1 MNNQMVQFNTLIS
14 QASDAIMCNSECR
27 KQREAEKLKQKYL
40 NSQTNLASA
49 SNQVEDAQKNY
60 VIFTEGESAYN
71 DLQEHQL
78 EEKAQVISDKFIEN
92 FNEEVIKIKSQ
103 INTYNGLL
111 LNFKNVFELF
121 RKYKKENI
129 ELFKELKEQTNDVLT
144 NERKTYYEDQN
155 INTLKTFYSYFL
167 LVIYIICVICFGL
180 FSLIYPSQIK
190 FIIRLVI
197 FIALIILPFFSSWIL
212 SMIIY
217 LIHNLYNLLPKNIYG
232 QKNF

>member
-60 VIFTEGESAYN
+60 VTFTEGESAYN

-92 FNEEVIKIKSQ
+92 FNEEVIKLKSQ
-103 INTYNGLL
+103 INTYKGLL

-129 ELFKELKEQTNDVLT
+129 ELFKELKEQTNDILT
-144 NERKTYYEDQN
+144 NERKTYYEEQN
-155 INTLKTFYSYFL
+155 IDTLKTFYSYFL

>member
-60 VIFTEGESAYN
+60 VTFTEGESAYN

-92 FNEEVIKIKSQ
+92 FNEEVIKLKSQ

-129 ELFKELKEQTNDVLT
+129 ELFKELKEQTNDILT
-144 NERKTYYEDQN
+144 NERKTYYEEQN
-155 INTLKTFYSYFL
+155 IDTLKTFYSYFL

>member
-1 MNNQMVQFNTLIS
+1 
-14 QASDAIMCNSECR
+14 MCNSECR

-60 VIFTEGESAYN
+60 VTFTEGESAYN

-92 FNEEVIKIKSQ
+92 FNEEVIKLKSQ
-103 INTYNGLL
+103 INTYKGLL

-129 ELFKELKEQTNDVLT
+129 ELFKELKEQTNDILT
-144 NERKTYYEDQN
+144 NERKTYYEEQN
-155 INTLKTFYSYFL
+155 IDTLKTFYSYFL

>member
-1 MNNQMVQFNTLIS
+1 MFLN
-14 QASDAIMCNSECR
+14 
-27 KQREAEKLKQKYL
+27 YL
-40 NSQTNLASA
+40 
-49 SNQVEDAQKNY
+49 
-60 VIFTEGESAYN
+60 
-71 DLQEHQL
+71 
-78 EEKAQVISDKFIEN
+78 
-92 FNEEVIKIKSQ
+92 
-103 INTYNGLL
+103 
-111 LNFKNVFELF
+111 
-121 RKYKKENI
+121 
-129 ELFKELKEQTNDVLT
+129 
-144 NERKTYYEDQN
+144 DQN
-155 INTLKTFYSYFL
+155 IDTLKTFYSYFL

>member
-60 VIFTEGESAYN
+60 VTFTEGETAYN

-92 FNEEVIKIKSQ
+92 FNEEVIKLKSQ
-103 INTYNGLL
+103 INTYKGLL

-121 RKYKKENI
+121 RSKY
-129 ELFKELKEQTNDVLT
+129 
-144 NERKTYYEDQN
+144 
-155 INTLKTFYSYFL
+155 
-167 LVIYIICVICFGL
+167 
-180 FSLIYPSQIK
+180 
-190 FIIRLVI
+190 
-197 FIALIILPFFSSWIL
+197 
-212 SMIIY
+212 
-217 LIHNLYNLLPKNIYG
+217 
-232 QKNF
+232 